1 MNKSHTFNTYL
12 YIQLIFD
19 FPKETVILLSQNFL
33 AGFLLDQR
41 TLSYPDL
48 GTPQASRDL
57 LDDQA
62 SMGVPFHEE
71 ESSPT
76 GYRRV
81 SYRKRPKNQHTADMY
96 VKLPWPKFSVQRN
109 RQRQSGE
116 K

>member
-1 MNKSHTFNTYL
+1 M
-12 YIQLIFD
+12 
-19 FPKETVILLSQNFL
+19 
-33 AGFLLDQR
+33 
-41 TLSYPDL
+41 LSYPDL

-76 GYRRV
+76 GYRKV
-81 SYRKRPKNQHTADMY
+81 SYRKRPKSQHTADMY
-96 VKLPWPKFSVQRN
+96 VKLPWPKFSIQRN